1 MNQDPYQVLS
11 PRWQILRTWL
21 TAFAVIWLLGF
32 IGLGWIVKSFLFL
45 IGLITVTPI
54 LLFVGIRWWL
64 GRAIVQSACPSCQH
78 EFAALN
84 NSQTQ
89 CPNCG
94 ESLQV
99 EQRSFR
105 RLTSPGTIDVQV
117 VDVSSQV
124 VDED

>member
-1 MNQDPYQVLS
+1 MNQDPYQALS

-32 IGLGWIVKSFLFL
+32 IGLGWLVKSFLFL
-45 IGLITVTPI
+45 IGLITVAPI

-64 GRAIVQSACPSCQH
+64 GRAVVQSACPVCQY

-117 VDVSSQV
+117 VEVSSQV
-124 VDED
+124 VDDE